1 MSRGN
6 DVSLSSFR
14 WINFFLKPQKNL
26 TKIFSCRR
34 KYEGVIRTTP
44 TDYTTFHIMESFF
57 IFFYTIGDECYDLTS
72 FFQWV
77 TEKHGRQWYMW
88 YHKAFPRKLVIIL
101 LLFLGHMR
109 VSWDHVIFTNIYSK
123 LILKEWLPIKSVGK
137 VRQWNS
143 YSFVKIVGI
152 LDFKKNLVILLNI
165 NCNH

>member
-1 MSRGN
+1 
-6 DVSLSSFR
+6 
-14 WINFFLKPQKNL
+14 
-26 TKIFSCRR
+26 
-34 KYEGVIRTTP
+34 
-44 TDYTTFHIMESFF
+44 MESFF

-152 LDFKKNLVILLNI
+152 LDLKKNLVILLNI
-165 NCNH
+165 YKLQSLNKIENRFSSFHIKLSWKIFQFPTFVMKNYSVEIHSIQ